1 MPTYLLAHDLGTTGN
16 KATLFNSEGDLIA
29 STFAPYPLHYPQSGW
44 AEQEAEDWWHA
55 VCLAS
60 RQLMAQIP
68 DAKQN
73 LMGVGFSAM
82 MNGCLLLD
90 ASGNPLHS
98 ALIHADIRSTAQAAQ
113 ITERI
118 GEERSYQIT
127 GNRISSPYFTISKLA
142 WLAEQRPDLLSKARG
157 CVQTKD
163 FIVGKMT
170 GNFGVTDYSD
180 ASLTGCFDL
189 ERKEWSA
196 EIQAAAGVSGS
207 LFSEVL
213 PSHTQIG
220 TLTRLAAEETGL
232 PTGLPVF
239 LGGGD
244 GACATA
250 GASAVCAGDAYHY
263 LGGTSWVAALTG
275 SYRPDPTR
283 RVSVFCALQP
293 EHYVV
298 YGTVQSAGSSVDWL
312 QRVLEIERFEE
323 LEALAL
329 EVPAGSRGV
338 LFLPYLAGERSPIWD
353 ASARGVFFGL
363 SAAHGRGEMVRA
375 VFEGVS
381 YALASN
387 LAVLES
393 LGLAPQKV
401 RVLGGGMRSPLWRA
415 ILSAVYGRPLIQMER
430 LAEATSCGA
439 AMAVSVGLGIVKN
452 YTEAAQRF
460 APQGKEEMPDLNLM
474 ATYRRGA
481 ELFLALYPTLAE
493 RFAELASLQEEAL

>member
-1 MPTYLLAHDLGTTGN
+1 
-16 KATLFNSEGDLIA
+16 
-29 STFAPYPLHYPQSGW
+29 
-44 AEQEAEDWWHA
+44 
-55 VCLAS
+55 
-60 RQLMAQIP
+60 
-68 DAKQN
+68 
-73 LMGVGFSAM
+73 
-82 MNGCLLLD
+82 
-90 ASGNPLHS
+90 
-98 ALIHADIRSTAQAAQ
+98 
-113 ITERI
+113 
-118 GEERSYQIT
+118 
-127 GNRISSPYFTISKLA
+127 
-142 WLAEQRPDLLSKARG
+142 
-157 CVQTKD
+157 
-163 FIVGKMT
+163 MT